1 MDTVIKSST
10 LPLIPLPYST
20 VLFPGVILR
29 ISISERRDI
38 ASLLNKLSNNSNTL
52 DASNVAIGC
61 IPLRPPQDTEDP
73 TRVIHEE
80 GDEYEKGSQSSGT
93 NSTKSAFPS
102 SLNIDPSSATIE
114 ELYTHGTVA
123 RIVGLEGCGEDM
135 DLSGD
140 GLAIIVE
147 GVNRFRVKQ
156 FRQRTPWIEA
166 DVEHFSNDSI
176 APDDENTQLLFIQ
189 LKALSRELVSLLRKQ
204 NVRGI
209 GLPPMV
215 ARRLEILIAKKHAS
229 EAGSL
234 ADFMVSAAETSLL
247 EKLEYLAA
255 VKVPARLER
264 AVDILSRQ
272 VETIKTSMQRRNNM
286 PIPHLIVMDNRRTN
300 MGVKPRGRSGVD
312 GMGSGDEDVGVN
324 DESELEELAKTLKE
338 AGLSPE
344 AEKVAKRELQR
355 LKRMSPVQAEYGVCR
370 TYLETLAE
378 IPWRKTTDD
387 NLDGTTLARARK
399 QLDDDHYGLEKIKKR
414 LLEYLA
420 VLRLKQILEQERLDA
435 EPKTAVSGTELA
447 RISEEKQGT
456 IINASATT
464 LSNKRI
470 VDKSP
475 ILLLVGPPGTGKTS
489 LAKSVATAL
498 GRKFHRISLGGLR
511 DEAEIRGHRR
521 TYVAAMPGVIV
532 NALKKVGVS
541 NPVILLD
548 EIDKVGGSN
557 FHGDPSAAM
566 LEVLDPEQNWSFTDH
581 YLNIS
586 IDLSKVLFIA
596 TANSLDTIPPPLLDR
611 METIQLNG
619 YTTLEKM
626 HIALQHL
633 IPKQLQSNGLAR
645 DQLELPEDVIQKII
659 TSYTRESG
667 VRSLEREI
675 GSVCRAKAVEFS
687 EAKDIDDLASYKVR
701 VELVNLENILGIE
714 RYDQEVTERSNM
726 PGVVTGLVAYSIGGT
741 GAILFIESSIMPGT
755 GRLQLTGKLG
765 EVIKE
770 SVEVALTWVRAH
782 AYVLGLTHHPDEDLM
797 KNKNLH
803 IHCPAGSVP
812 KDGPSAGMAFAISLI
827 SLFSDRRVT
836 PTLAMTG
843 ELSLRGKVTAVG
855 GIKEKMIGAL
865 SAGVKTVLLPAHNR
879 KEVRELPDEVKTGL
893 EIIFIRNIWEALQYV
908 WPEWT
913 IVGDNVATLESRL

>member
-1 MDTVIKSST
+1 
-10 LPLIPLPYST
+10 LPPYS
-20 VLFPGVILR
+20 
-29 ISISERRDI
+29 ISSQII
-38 ASLLNKLSNNSNTL
+38 QIPL

-378 IPWRKTTDD
+378 VSRVIFYDLSHFLNLFGKLNQSQIPWRKTTDD

-541 NPVILLD
+541 NPVILL
-548 EIDKVGGSN
+548 
-557 FHGDPSAAM
+557 
-566 LEVLDPEQNWSFTDH
+566 
-581 YLNIS
+581 
-586 IDLSKVLFIA
+586 
-596 TANSLDTIPPPLLDR
+596 
-611 METIQLNG
+611 
-619 YTTLEKM
+619 
-626 HIALQHL
+626 
-633 IPKQLQSNGLAR
+633 
-645 DQLELPEDVIQKII
+645 
-659 TSYTRESG
+659 
-667 VRSLEREI
+667 
-675 GSVCRAKAVEFS
+675 
-687 EAKDIDDLASYKVR
+687 
-701 VELVNLENILGIE
+701 
-714 RYDQEVTERSNM
+714 
-726 PGVVTGLVAYSIGGT
+726 
-741 GAILFIESSIMPGT
+741 
-755 GRLQLTGKLG
+755 
-765 EVIKE
+765 
-770 SVEVALTWVRAH
+770 
-782 AYVLGLTHHPDEDLM
+782 
-797 KNKNLH
+797 
-803 IHCPAGSVP
+803 
-812 KDGPSAGMAFAISLI
+812 
-827 SLFSDRRVT
+827 
-836 PTLAMTG
+836 G
-843 ELSLRGKVTAVG
+843 ELSFFLFSFSRLCLDHFVMRHCCTCTTA
-855 GIKEKMIGAL
+855 GI
-865 SAGVKTVLLPAHNR
+865 R
-879 KEVRELPDEVKTGL
+879 
-893 EIIFIRNIWEALQYV
+893 V
-908 WPEWT
+908 W
-913 IVGDNVATLESRL
+913 GDNIDSGAMDLTRCKHFDKVSHDGYFWRFPWASSILSVGLISYDPQIHSRRFYSRDFRH